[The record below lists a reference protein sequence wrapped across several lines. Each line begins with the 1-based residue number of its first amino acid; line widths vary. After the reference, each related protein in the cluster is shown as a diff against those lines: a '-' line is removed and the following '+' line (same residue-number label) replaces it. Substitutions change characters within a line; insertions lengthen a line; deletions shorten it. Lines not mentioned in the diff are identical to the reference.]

1 MRHLALALALISTA
15 AFAQPDLIVQDLY
28 TDSLCLGPN
37 PYFSIHFTITNIGDE
52 NCEYF
57 CYEKNGIEV
66 CPDTTLFDMSLDPNE
81 SRYYYLGWLNY
92 DGFGEPYTIEVVN
105 AVGEVNTLNN
115 AATMIVPD
123 EHICEEMLSVDL
135 AIDTVL
141 YNTGCDEYGPYLAP
155 SIHMTNLGTDDITE
169 LCIKFQVLGQ
179 TNDTVC
185 FTGQSYLPLESGESA
200 VQYWPRIYADG
211 VLSLH
216 LLDVNGPSPFS
227 WLDFGIDEWT
237 YNNTYVEVLPNISS
251 SWCVSGCTD
260 ETACN
265 YVIEAALEDGSCE
278 YPELYY
284 DCEGECEYDTDEDGI
299 CDQLEIPGCTDPLA
313 NNYNADA
320 TDDDGTCEYTVN
332 LAREVYDIEDLNVYP
347 NPFDDV
353 IYVSNIPG
361 SLCRVRDLNGKIV
374 VERTMSAVISMNYLE
389 GGMYLVDWIVEDQV
403 ILTKKIMKR

>member
-15 AFAQPDLIVQDLY
+15 AYAQPDLIVQDLY

-52 NCEYF
+52 TCEYF

-105 AVGEVNTLNN
+105 AVDEVNTLNN
-115 AATMIVPD
+115 ELTMIVPD
-123 EHICEEMLSVDL
+123 AHICEEMLSVDL

-141 YNTGCDEYGPYLAP
+141 YNTGCDEYGPYLDP
-155 SIHMTNLGTDDITE
+155 SIYMTNLGTDDITE

-237 YNNTYVEVLPNISS
+237 YNNTYVEVLPVISS
-251 SWCVSGCTD
+251 GWCISGCTD

-265 YVIEAALEDGSCE
+265 YMIEAFLDDGGCE

-284 DCEGECEYDTDEDGI
+284 DCDGECEYEDEEARTRALAVTSPFPMFWAVRRDHVQRS
-299 CDQLEIPGCTDPLA
+299 DSPLA
-313 NNYNADA
+313 GAPFPDLAAANATPGNHSWHCA
-320 TDDDGTCEYTVN
+320 TRSDCNTPSTRRYR
-332 LAREVYDIEDLNVYP
+332 AP
-347 NPFDDV
+347 KPFTQAKYFC
-353 IYVSNIPG
+353 ISRYG
-361 SLCRVRDLNGKIV
+361 RVTAPMQKHGWLQK
-374 VERTMSAVISMNYLE
+374 
-389 GGMYLVDWIVEDQV
+389 WQ
-403 ILTKKIMKR
+403 LTAD